1 MKILIIGDG
10 GHSKVVK
17 DIILSNTQYEIVGY
31 LDDKYIEIILVNG
44 IYFGPISAIGEMI
57 NKFQKV
63 KVVIAVGNN
72 KMRSLIFRRLNLYD
86 CSFAT
91 LIHKTAVVSPT
102 ARLGNGTVV
111 MPYAV
116 INADTIVGE
125 HVIINTGVV
134 IEHDNQIGR
143 FAHVSPHS
151 TLAGSV
157 SIEEGVH
164 VGVAAALIPGV
175 HVGEWATIGAGA
187 VVINDI
193 PPKYTVVGIPARVIN
208 VENY

>member
-1 MKILIIGDG
+1 MEILIIGNG

-17 DIILSNTQYEIVGY
+17 DIILSNKQYEIVGY
-31 LDDKYIEIILVNG
+31 LDDKYMEITFVNG
-44 IYFGPISAIGEMI
+44 IYFGPISAIGEMM

-63 KVVIAVGNN
+63 NVVIAVGNN
-72 KMRSLIFRRLNLYD
+72 KMRNLIFGKLNLYD
-86 CSFAT
+86 CYFAT

-102 ARLGNGTVV
+102 AKIGNGTVV

-125 HVIINTGVV
+125 HVIINTGAV

-164 VGVAAALIPGV
+164 VGVAATLIPGV

-193 PPKYTVVGIPARVIN
+193 PLECTVVGIPARVIN